1 MKPQLRLLIDHFKS
15 GKTLTCFT
23 AYSLGI
29 GSLTKRISEIKELC
43 SPFWLGMGHLLVSKD
58 DKDLRDWEVWDEW
71 VEQSNGKRHK
81 IYGMAKREDLA
92 KAMMLGNHPNRLGDI
107 PTLTDVVRRSHE

>member
-23 AYSLGI
+23 AYHLGI
-29 GSLTKRISEIKELC
+29 GSLTKRISEIRHMY
-43 SPFWLGMGHLLVSKD
+43 SWNPD
-58 DKDLRDWEVWDEW
+58 NWEVWDDW
-71 VEQSNGKRHK
+71 VEQPNGKRHK
-81 IYGMAKREDLA
+81 IYGMTKRQDLA

>member
-1 MKPQLRLLIDHFKS
+1 MKPQLSLLIKHFKS

-23 AYSLGI
+23 AYHLGI
-29 GSLTKRISEIKELC
+29 GSLTKRISEIRDMCEGD
-43 SPFWLGMGHLLVSKD
+43 PFIYEHLLCWEG
-58 DKDLRDWEVWDEW
+58 WEVWDEW
-71 VEQSNGKRHK
+71 VEQPNGKRHK